1 MGIDFNNLIKN
12 LGQAAANLQNDKS
25 KIDTKT
31 ELNTYVSG
39 WDAIKAKAEAENS
52 ANANAVDISALEGDM
67 KSELASL
74 MGAEFGKSAGV
85 ENKGDAN
92 KPVFSEEEISLEN
105 MMALLAPEDG
115 IDIGKLREYNKK
127 PMLSAESESVD
138 ALTNAGFD
146 SELVE
151 IMVESTPGA
160 VKYISDA
167 IKSGR
172 AEKIAN
178 AVIQDDAEF
187 GTAAEMDMANI
198 IRAHSRLEKAI
209 ARVQSN
215 FKELQTAFQAKID
228 GLMAKYAEAKTEEEQ
243 ADIIVDLMTEET
255 KFEIEKT
262 KLEAMME
269 LSKMD
274 KEQTTLKPEEE

>member
-85 ENKGDAN
+85 ENKGDVN

>member
-12 LGQAAANLQNDKS
+12 LGHVAANMQNDKT

-52 ANANAVDISALEGDM
+52 ANAEAKVDIASLEGDM

-85 ENKGDAN
+85 QNKGDAQ
-92 KPVFSEEEISLEN
+92 KPVFSEDEISLEN

-115 IDIGKLREYNKK
+115 MDIDKLREYNKK

-138 ALTNAGFD
+138 TLTDAGFD

-167 IKSGR
+167 IKSGSADR
-172 AEKIAN
+172 IAN
-178 AVIQDDAEF
+178 D
-187 GTAAEMDMANI
+187 TAAFEKDIEGARNVLSAMAE
-198 IRAHSRLEKAI
+198 LLTGD
-209 ARVQSN
+209 VQSMIPDYTGTKPTSGEN
-215 FKELQTAFQAKID
+215 KNDIEGARRILSEMLNRDIQSMTPDYTETNTTSDKSAFEEI
-228 GLMAKYAEAKTEEEQ
+228 TEFMEE
-243 ADIIVDLMTEET
+243 DN
-255 KFEIEKT
+255 K
-262 KLEAMME
+262 
-269 LSKMD
+269 
-274 KEQTTLKPEEE
+274 